1 MKKTHFYRLSTFV
14 PCIPIVFK
22 FSGWSPFT
30 NCLNTFKPLC
40 LVFWSLFL
48 YWSLST
54 LLYSL
59 AAKLWVLLVA
69 GMFYYTGQQEDMR
82 YFRKV

>member
-1 MKKTHFYRLSTFV
+1 MKIRFANYTLYFAM
-14 PCIPIVFK
+14 PCIPSVFK
-22 FSGWSPFT
+22 FSGWSTGT
-30 NCLNTFKPLC
+30 NCLNTFQPLC

-69 GMFYYTGQQEDMR
+69 GMFYYTGQ
-82 YFRKV
+82 YCSIF